1 MSFGETLQL
10 IAGILIVIL
19 AAYYVT
25 YYIANK
31 KNKRVPGR
39 GISVRERFSLS
50 KDKMVCVIEAN
61 GKSYL
66 VVITNGGATL
76 LDTVESARQEAAE
89 AESAAAAP
97 RGYEPNGLVARGIW
111 KLFNGIR
118 GATTAKT
125 VSAAVPA
132 RSEERTFAEI
142 IENTPEPLDDLLQG
156 EEERTLRVA
165 REEDAMDEIQRRLKN
180 RRATAASA
188 DNEEAPDDE

>member
-111 KLFNGIR
+111 KLLNGIR

-125 VSAAVPA
+125 VSAAVPT
-132 RSEERTFAEI
+132 RSEERTFAEV